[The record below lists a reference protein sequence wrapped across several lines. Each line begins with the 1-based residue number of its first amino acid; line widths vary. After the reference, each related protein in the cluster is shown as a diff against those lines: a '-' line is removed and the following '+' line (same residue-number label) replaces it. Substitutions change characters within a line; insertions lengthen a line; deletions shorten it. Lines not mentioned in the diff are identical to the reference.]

1 LKKKKKK
8 LEDVVKEENLTWE
21 NDRLSEED
29 LDKINEA
36 LKEMKQKK
44 EK

>member
-1 LKKKKKK
+1 MMKKKKK